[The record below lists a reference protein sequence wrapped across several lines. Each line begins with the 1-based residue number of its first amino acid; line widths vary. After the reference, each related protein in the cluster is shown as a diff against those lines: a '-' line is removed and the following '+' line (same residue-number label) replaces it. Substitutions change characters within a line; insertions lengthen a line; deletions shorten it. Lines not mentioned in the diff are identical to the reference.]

1 MALLGKDNSNAVV
14 FLAALMVH
22 TKHRIHAHT
31 YEAAPRKCVR
41 VSVKPIIMKEAI
53 ATAILINAAVE
64 LALAMELA
72 LAITDVCFYAGLRAC
87 QVKMC
92 GAYCLKYY
100 GNLVDWKGAY
110 CNEQGKCCCKA
121 RSISR

>member
-1 MALLGKDNSNAVV
+1 MTLLGKDNSKAVV

-41 VSVKPIIMKEAI
+41 VSVRPIIMKEAI

-72 LAITDVCFYAGLRAC
+72 LAILIKFDKT
-87 QVKMC
+87 
-92 GAYCLKYY
+92 
-100 GNLVDWKGAY
+100 
-110 CNEQGKCCCKA
+110 
-121 RSISR
+121 